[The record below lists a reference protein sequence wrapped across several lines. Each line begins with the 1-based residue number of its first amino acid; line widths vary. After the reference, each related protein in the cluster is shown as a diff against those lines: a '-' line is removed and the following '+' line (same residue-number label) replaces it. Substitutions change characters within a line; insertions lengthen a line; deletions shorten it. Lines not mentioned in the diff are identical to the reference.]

1 MRHFKSRALKAPWR
15 MVSILTGWKLRLLQV
30 WSYEI
35 ELMRVLWGNI
45 HSDSCWLKKFIM
57 EDLKKHCHSYLEAPC
72 FVFKLNACR
81 SLTNSVQTA
90 RQTIITMTFKLTLSI
105 PVACLQ
111 VPMNL
116 KGLLKGNQ
124 SIYVNLLTKEHL
136 CELSDVKVPLL
147 FFLFDFL

>member
-1 MRHFKSRALKAPWR
+1 
-15 MVSILTGWKLRLLQV
+15 
-30 WSYEI
+30 
-35 ELMRVLWGNI
+35 
-45 HSDSCWLKKFIM
+45 M
-57 EDLKKHCHSYLEAPC
+57 EDLKRHCHSYLEAPC

-81 SLTNSVQTA
+81 SLTNFVQTA

-136 CELSDVKVPLL
+136 GELSDVKVPLL